1 MYVKESV
8 LLGGRELSIET
19 GKMAKQAD
27 GAVLVTYGESVVL
40 VTACSSKTP
49 RDGVDFLPLTCEYTE
64 KSYGGGK
71 IPGGYFKRE
80 GRPTEAEILVSRLMD
95 RPSRP
100 LFPKGYRCETQVIA
114 MSVAFDRENPTDVL
128 AMTGAAAALH
138 ISEIPWAEPFVGAR
152 VGRVNGEFVINPTFA
167 QREKSDLDFVVACSR
182 DALVMVE
189 GGSDQI
195 SEEVATD
202 ALFFAHQAVQP
213 VLDLIEKL
221 RAAIGRPK
229 RVFTPPAKDEALFKR
244 VAELGAARMRAA
256 VTVREKHAR
265 HDAESKV
272 GKELI
277 AELCSSTSPD
287 APAPYAG
294 REKEVN
300 EAVASLHKKT
310 VREMVLSEQVRID
323 GRKTTDIR
331 PISCEVG
338 VLPRVHGSALF
349 TRGETQALVITTLG
363 TSADEQRIDSL
374 LGDVTKRF
382 MLHYNFPPFST
393 GEAKMLRAQSRREVG
408 HGNLAERAL
417 LRIMPKEQE
426 FPYVVRVVS
435 ETLESNGSSSMA
447 SVCGGSLSMM
457 DAGVPLPAA
466 VSGIAMG
473 LIYEKGKDGAAD
485 RVAILSDILGDE
497 DHLGDMDFKVCGT
510 RKGITSVQ
518 MDIKIQGL
526 SREVM
531 ARALK
536 QAREGRLYIL
546 DKMAQCI
553 AAPNKELSKYAPRI
567 YTLQVKPDRIRDIIG
582 PGGKMIRAIVEQTGV
597 AIDVEDD
604 GTVNIASPDGPSAQ
618 KAIDIVKGL
627 TAEPEV
633 GAFYMGTVRRIV
645 EFGAFVEILP
655 GTDGLVHVSEL
666 DSGHVRNV
674 SDVVKEGEEL
684 LVKVIGIDRM
694 GKIRLSRK
702 EALGQKPDVIHNLR

>member
-27 GAVLVTYGESVVL
+27 GAVLVTYGESVVM
-40 VTACSSKTP
+40 VTACSSKSP
-49 RDGVDFLPLTCEYTE
+49 REGVDFLPLTCEYTE
-64 KSYGGGK
+64 KTYGGGK

-114 MSVAFDRENPTDVL
+114 MSLAFDRENPTDVL
-128 AMTGAAAALH
+128 AMTGTAAALH
-138 ISEIPWAEPFVGAR
+138 ISDIPWAEPFVGAR

-167 QREKSDLDFVVACSR
+167 QRQQSDLDFVVACSR

-221 RAAIGRPK
+221 RAAVGRPK
-229 RVFTPPAKDEALFKR
+229 RVFSPPAKDEVLFKK

-272 GKELI
+272 GKEI
-277 AELCSSTSPD
+277 VAELCTSTIPD
-287 APAPYAG
+287 VPAPYAG

-417 LRIMPKEQE
+417 ARIMPKEHE

-473 LIYEKGKDGAAD
+473 LIYEKGQNGAPD

-526 SREVM
+526 SRELM

-553 AAPNKELSKYAPRI
+553 SAPNKDLSRHAPRI

-645 EFGAFVEILP
+645 DFGAFVEILP

>member
-8 LLGGRELSIET
+8 FLGGRELSIET

-27 GAVLVTYGESVVL
+27 GAVLVTYGESVVM
-40 VTACSSKTP
+40 VTACSSKSP
-49 RDGVDFLPLTCEYTE
+49 REGVDFLPLTCEYTE
-64 KSYGGGK
+64 KTYGGGK

-114 MSVAFDRENPTDVL
+114 MSLAFDRENPTDVL

-138 ISEIPWAEPFVGAR
+138 ISDIPWAEPFVGAR

-167 QREKSDLDFVVACSR
+167 QREQSDLDFVVACSR

-189 GGSDQI
+189 GGADQV

-213 VLDLIEKL
+213 VLDLLEKL
-221 RAAIGRPK
+221 RAAVGRPK
-229 RVFTPPAKDEALFKR
+229 RVFAPPAKDEVLVKK

-265 HDAESKV
+265 HDAEAKV
-272 GKELI
+272 GKEI
-277 AELCSSTSPD
+277 VAELCSSASPD
-287 APAPYAG
+287 VPAPYAG

-310 VREMVLSEQVRID
+310 VREMVLAEQVRID

-331 PISCEVG
+331 QISCEVG

-349 TRGETQALVITTLG
+349 TRGETQALVVTTLG
-363 TSADEQRIDSL
+363 TSADEQRMDSL
-374 LGDVTKRF
+374 LGDITKRF

-417 LRIMPKEQE
+417 ARIMPKEHE

-435 ETLESNGSSSMA
+435 EVLESNGSSSMA

-473 LIYEKGKDGAAD
+473 LIYEKGQHGAAD

-526 SREVM
+526 SRELM
-531 ARALK
+531 SRALK

-553 AAPNKELSKYAPRI
+553 SAPNKDLSRHAPRI

-582 PGGKMIRAIVEQTGV
+582 PGGKMIRAIIEQTGV

-645 EFGAFVEILP
+645 DFGAFVEILP

-674 SDVVKEGEEL
+674 SDVVKEGEEV